1 MSFEEEERQCEF
13 YSEEMSETGERN
25 AEEK

>member
-1 MSFEEEERQCEF
+1 MSFEEEEQQCEF
-13 YSEEMSETGERN
+13 YNEEMSETGERN